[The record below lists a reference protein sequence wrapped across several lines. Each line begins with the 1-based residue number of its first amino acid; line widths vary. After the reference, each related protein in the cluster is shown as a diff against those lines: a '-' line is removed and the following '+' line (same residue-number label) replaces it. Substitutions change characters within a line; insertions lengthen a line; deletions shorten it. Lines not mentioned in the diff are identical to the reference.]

1 MLHIVNGYNK
11 NCKEKEFEKSS
22 RDVTIN
28 RNFKLGVISL
38 SSISF
43 STYNGYGCEDCL
55 SNPVTVLKKSSYIC
69 TEVVIITIYLNWIK

>member
-28 RNFKLGVISL
+28 RIFKLGVIGL

-43 STYNGYGCEDCL
+43 STMDMDVKIVC
-55 SNPVTVLKKSSYIC
+55 PIP
-69 TEVVIITIYLNWIK
+69 